1 LAWSLRTVRARGT
14 AVGKVEAKGEG
25 PSMSGDLGSKF
36 ERMAEIMATLRAPG
50 GCPWDLAQTPETLAR
65 HLLEEAYE
73 SVEAIETGDWAH
85 LAEELGDL
93 LLQIVFQSRIA
104 EESGRFN
111 LSDVVAGITEK
122 LERRHPHIFGD
133 VEAASAEQV
142 SINWDRIKREE
153 EGEYESM
160 KMPEGLPAMMSAL
173 KIQGRAARD
182 GFDWTDGADVFVKLE
197 EEIEELGKAKGG
209 PREKVE
215 RELGDVL
222 FTVVNLSRHLGV
234 DPEQALRA
242 TCREFARRYALMEEE
257 AGGRGKDLASLS
269 LEEKESL
276 WQQVKGERLEGEER

>member
-14 AVGKVEAKGEG
+14 AVGKVEAKGER

-85 LAEELGDL
+85 LEEELGDL

-104 EESGRFN
+104 EERRRFDLSG
-111 LSDVVAGITEK
+111 VVDGITEK

-133 VEAASAEQV
+133 VKADTAEQV

-153 EGEYESM
+153 EGEVDGIQ
-160 KMPEGLPAMMSAL
+160 MPEGLPSMMSAL

-182 GFDWTDGADVFVKLE
+182 GFDWTEGADVFVKLE
-197 EEIEELGKAKGG
+197 EEIEELGKAKDG
-209 PREKVE
+209 PHGEVM

-242 TCREFARRYALMEEE
+242 TCREFVRRYALMEEE
-257 AGGRGKDLASLS
+257 AGRRGTDLASLT

-276 WQQVKGERLEGEER
+276 WQQAKGERLEGEER